1 MSPLTN
7 YYSDGVDSGV
17 DVNVALD
24 IISAS
29 DTLCNYF
36 GNQYFQAPGVPA
48 FQGVAGSVALTAFPG
63 YLGAKEGDNLFF
75 SLADTENSSGS
86 VEVCPGGQA
95 AKIYNDASCF
105 VVDGENV
112 CSSTLPLYMAKFPDS
127 STQIVG
133 KSWLELIDE
142 LVEQTDDDLQFC

>member
-1 MSPLTN
+1 LSPLTT
-7 YYSDGVDSGV
+7 YFSDGEIVG
-17 DVNVALD
+17 VNVALELNM
-24 IISAS
+24 AS

-63 YLGAKEGDNLFF
+63 YLGAKEGDNLFL
-75 SLADTENSSGS
+75 SLAGTGNGPGS
-86 VEVCPGGQA
+86 VEVCPGGQV
-95 AKIYNDASCF
+95 AKVYNDASCF

-112 CSSTLPLYMAKFPDS
+112 CSSILPLYMAKFPDS

-133 KSWLELIDE
+133 KSWLELITE
-142 LVEQTDDDLQFC
+142 LVEQTDDDLQLC